1 MRNFYNTY
9 NLRCLVKEATCF
21 KNIHNPSCI
30 DLILTNRPLSFQN
43 TNVIETGSSDF
54 HKLTLTVMKSTFQ
67 KQVPKIFHYRN
78 YKRFDNTL
86 FQNDLMYEIS
96 NVGLN
101 DISCEQFENI
111 FMLIL
116 NRHAPS
122 KTRYVRANHSPFM
135 NTDIYKAIM
144 VRSRLR
150 NKY

>member
-1 MRNFYNTY
+1 
-9 NLRCLVKEATCF
+9 
-21 KNIHNPSCI
+21 
-30 DLILTNRPLSFQN
+30 
-43 TNVIETGSSDF
+43 
-54 HKLTLTVMKSTFQ
+54 MKSTFQ

-78 YKRFDNTL
+78 YKRFDNNL

-122 KTRYVRANHSPFM
+122 KTRYVRENHSLFM
-135 NTDIYKAIM
+135 NTDIYKAM

-150 NKY
+150 NKYLKLKTEEAN

>member
-1 MRNFYNTY
+1 
-9 NLRCLVKEATCF
+9 
-21 KNIHNPSCI
+21 
-30 DLILTNRPLSFQN
+30 
-43 TNVIETGSSDF
+43 
-54 HKLTLTVMKSTFQ
+54 
-67 KQVPKIFHYRN
+67 
-78 YKRFDNTL
+78 
-86 FQNDLMYEIS
+86 MYEIS

-135 NTDIYKAIM
+135 NTDIYKTIM

-150 NKY
+150 NKYLKLKTERLIVHTRNNEITVSLSLGRRNAIFMNI

>member
-1 MRNFYNTY
+1 
-9 NLRCLVKEATCF
+9 
-21 KNIHNPSCI
+21 
-30 DLILTNRPLSFQN
+30 
-43 TNVIETGSSDF
+43 
-54 HKLTLTVMKSTFQ
+54 
-67 KQVPKIFHYRN
+67 
-78 YKRFDNTL
+78 
-86 FQNDLMYEIS
+86 MYEIS

-101 DISCEQFENI
+101 DISGEQFENI

-150 NKY
+150 NKYLKLKTEEANSAYKKQRNQCLSH